1 MMQKI
6 QANISGFSSRACTL
20 YSALDT
26 ASGIVFVST
35 LKPLQ
40 PIRQADCLLVASDPQ
55 AERDVLFSADGLSDA
70 IAAWQ
75 HLKSS
80 VAKDGTPTRL
90 HVGQQ
95 VQRANPQAA
104 IEQDGWDA
112 HGPRWRMNAT
122 VNNEQMAVL
131 ATCLIAVKHS
141 AIATV
146 LTTSQNANAAI
157 TRILSGQ
164 VYTL

>member
-6 QANISGFSSRACTL
+6 QANISGFANSACTL
-20 YSALDT
+20 YSALDHS
-26 ASGIVFVST
+26 SGIVFVST

-40 PIRQADCLLVASDPQ
+40 PIRQADCLLVVSDPQ
-55 AERDVLFSADGLSDA
+55 AERDVLFSAHCLSEA
-70 IAAWQ
+70 IDAWQ
-75 HLKSS
+75 QLKNT

-90 HVGQQ
+90 HLGHQ

-104 IEQDGWDA
+104 IEHDGWEA
-112 HGPRWRMNAT
+112 NGPRWRINAT
-122 VNNEQMAVL
+122 VNNAQMAVL
-131 ATCLIAVKHS
+131 ATCLLAVKHN
-141 AIATV
+141 AIESILSTAHNT
-146 LTTSQNANAAI
+146 NAAI

>member
-6 QANISGFSSRACTL
+6 QANISGFGPSPCTL

-40 PIRQADCLLVASDPQ
+40 PLRQAGCLLVADDSC
-55 AERDVLFSADGLSDA
+55 AERDILFSADGLAEA

-75 HLKSS
+75 QLKNTP
-80 VAKDGTPTRL
+80 AHDGTPTRL
-90 HVGQQ
+90 HVGKL

-104 IEQDGWDA
+104 IEQDGWEA
-112 HGPRWRMNAT
+112 SGPRWRIDATATNA
-122 VNNEQMAVL
+122 QIAVL
-131 ATCLIAVKHS
+131 ATCLLVVKHS
-141 AIATV
+141 AIDTV
-146 LTTSQNANAAI
+146 LTTAQNANAAI
-157 TRILSGQ
+157 TQIVSGQ
-164 VYTL
+164 IYTL